1 MNDKLTYKAQTR
13 WLFHSHIKIKIPSY
27 FDSFLFDILYEELEN
42 INERY
47 NSYVEG
53 SFFDKINKNA
63 GSFVDVDSKTIQMLQ
78 RVKYLSS
85 FFYGEYDITIMPLI
99 RLWQFYIKE
108 DRRLPTYSEL
118 ENTIML
124 VDSNKIEVQGGKAR
138 IGLGQE
144 LITASFI
151 KSYAVDVLLE
161 KMKEMGISDAVVN
174 AGGSTIAMLNNVIHP
189 YWKIDVEHPDEGI
202 EPLFRL
208 KVSDM
213 SYSTSSQ
220 SKTFVEIEGKRYGH
234 IISPVTGYPSTNK
247 HVGILTKDSM
257 TGDIISTGVF
267 NLSAGKFKD
276 AVENLSEQFYVSGFM
291 VDEVGKI
298 TFAGDFENYI
308 M

>member
-1 MNDKLTYKAQTR
+1 MNDKLIYKTQTR

-27 FDSFLFDILYEELEN
+27 LDSSLFDVFYKELEDV
-42 INERY
+42 NEKY

-63 GSFVDVDSKTIQMLQ
+63 GSFVDVDDNTIWMLQ

-85 FFYGEYDITIMPLI
+85 YFYGEYDVTIMPLI
-99 RLWQFYIKE
+99 RLWQFYINK
-108 DRRLPTYSEL
+108 DRRLPANGEL
-118 ENTIML
+118 ENTITL
-124 VDSNKIEVQGGKAR
+124 VDSNKIEIQGSKIR

-151 KSYAVDVLLE
+151 KSYAVDTLLE
-161 KMKEMGISDAVVN
+161 KMKEMGLSDAIIN
-174 AGGSTIAMLNNVIHP
+174 AGGSTIAMLNNVVHP
-189 YWKIDVEHPDEGI
+189 YWKIDVEHPDEGMRF
-202 EPLFRL
+202 LFRL

-220 SKTFVEIEGKRYGH
+220 SKTYVEIDGKRYGH

-267 NLSAGKFKD
+267 NLSADKFKN
-276 AVENLSEQFYVSGFM
+276 AIESLSEQFYVSGFM
-291 VDEVGKI
+291 MDDVGKI